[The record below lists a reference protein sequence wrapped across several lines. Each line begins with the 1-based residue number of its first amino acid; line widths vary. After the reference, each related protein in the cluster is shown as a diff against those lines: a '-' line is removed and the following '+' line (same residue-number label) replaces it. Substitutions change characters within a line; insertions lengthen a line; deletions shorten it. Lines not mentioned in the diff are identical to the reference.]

1 MEAALPGRGEPKDT
15 NKLVGV
21 DALAADHVLAVIT
34 NGLDDQLPLRH
45 LLEKLLVS
53 DILDV
58 AINDV
63 ELIFLEVG
71 TGAAFSSCPKRAFR
85 ESDASD
91 TANTSARR
99 RNACRRTTSS
109 ERTAVAGFFALNHI
123 RNFLLTLSFALFDPE
138 KHPDHF

>member
-99 RNACRRTTSS
+99 RNACRSGPRRPRGPPSWAFS
-109 ERTAVAGFFALNHI
+109 L
-123 RNFLLTLSFALFDPE
+123 
-138 KHPDHF
+138 